1 MMKLDPLKIL
11 YHIINLI
18 LLFVIFR
25 FLLYKPVMKFVN
37 KRKEKISAE
46 LDGAAKAEQE
56 SMAKLDRYNALLS
69 QADADGRK
77 AADRLIDDAKKEV
90 QSILDTAQQQADE
103 LLKKARQE
111 QTEEIRKAR
120 EELQKESVVLAVDIA
135 GTILQKE
142 MTQTE
147 QLDMINRYVEKL
159 D

>member
-1 MMKLDPLKIL
+1 MNLDPLKIL

-18 LLFVIFR
+18 LLFVLYR

-37 KRKEKISAE
+37 KRKEKINAE

-56 SMAKLDRYNALLS
+56 SKAKLDRYNVLLS

-90 QSILDTAQQQADE
+90 QSILDTAQQRADE
-103 LLKKARQE
+103 LLKKSRQE